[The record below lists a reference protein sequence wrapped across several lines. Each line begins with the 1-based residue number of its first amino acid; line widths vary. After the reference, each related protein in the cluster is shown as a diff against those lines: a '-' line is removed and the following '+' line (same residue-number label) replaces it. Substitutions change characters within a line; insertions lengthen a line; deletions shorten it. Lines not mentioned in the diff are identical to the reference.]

1 MIIIKRTAVRKDKIK
16 IYIILLL
23 SLILIGLSIYFV
35 DLLISPAVIT
45 ASDVEARGRVT
56 EIINSVILNEYLK
69 KFNYDNIIDVE
80 KDKEGNIVLIKADT
94 LKMNKIASDVA
105 IESQKE
111 IKRIGEIGI
120 KVPLGYVMKNN
131 LLAFFG
137 PDIRVKIKPVGYIE
151 TKYLSDFES
160 AGINQTRHKI
170 YIQVKTN
177 IRIIV
182 PFNSKEIKVTNEVP
196 ISETIIVGKVPN
208 TAINLELD
216 NAGVKLSNGK

>member
-1 MIIIKRTAVRKDKIK
+1 
-16 IYIILLL
+16 
-23 SLILIGLSIYFV
+23 
-35 DLLISPAVIT
+35 
-45 ASDVEARGRVT
+45 
-56 EIINSVILNEYLK
+56 
-69 KFNYDNIIDVE
+69 
-80 KDKEGNIVLIKADT
+80 
-94 LKMNKIASDVA
+94 MNKIASDVA

-137 PDIRVKIKPVGYIE
+137 PDIRIKIKPVGYIE